1 MKKEKLYIEF
11 ENLAEKLGLRVI
23 KGKGDFQAGSC
34 IIKDEKVIVVNK
46 NKPIEQKLK
55 ILASC
60 FNKIDLNGIYIVP
73 ALRAYIEDSSPLDL

>member
-1 MKKEKLYIEF
+1 MKKEKLYTEF

-23 KGKGDFQAGSC
+23 KGKGDFQGGSC

-46 NKPIEQKLK
+46 RKPIEQKLK

-73 ALRAYIEDSSPLDL
+73 ALRAYIEDSNPLDL

>member
-23 KGKGDFQAGSC
+23 KGKGDFQGGSC
-34 IIKDEKVIVVNK
+34 IIKDEKVIVVK
-46 NKPIEQKLK
+46 SKPIEQKLK

-60 FNKIDLNGIYIVP
+60 FNKIDLNDVYIVP
-73 ALRAYIEDSSPLDL
+73 ALRDYIEDSNTLDL

>member
-11 ENLAEKLGLRVI
+11 ENLAEKLGVRVI
-23 KGKGDFQAGSC
+23 KGKGDFQGGSC

-60 FNKIDLNGIYIVP
+60 FNKIDLNSVYVVP
-73 ALRAYIEDSSPLDL
+73 VSYTHLTLPTRS

>member
-23 KGKGDFQAGSC
+23 KGKGDFQGGSC

-60 FNKIDLNGIYIVP
+60 FNKIDLNGVYIVP
-73 ALRAYIEDSSPLDL
+73 ALRDYIENLNTLDL

>member
-23 KGKGDFQAGSC
+23 KGKGDFQGGSC

-73 ALRAYIEDSSPLDL
+73 ALRAYIEDSNALDL

>member
-23 KGKGDFQAGSC
+23 KGKGDFQGGSC

-46 NKPIEQKLK
+46 NKPI
-55 ILASC
+55 
-60 FNKIDLNGIYIVP
+60 
-73 ALRAYIEDSSPLDL
+73 

>member
-1 MKKEKLYIEF
+1 MNKEKLYIEF

-23 KGKGDFQAGSC
+23 KGKGDFQGGSC

-73 ALRAYIEDSSPLDL
+73 ALRAYIEDSNPLDL